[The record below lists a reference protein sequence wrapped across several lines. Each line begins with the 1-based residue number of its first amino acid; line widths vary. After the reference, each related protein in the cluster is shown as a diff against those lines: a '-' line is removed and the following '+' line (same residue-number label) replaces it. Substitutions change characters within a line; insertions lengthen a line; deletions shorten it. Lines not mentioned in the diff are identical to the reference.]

1 MSAPTTATRREA
13 EDGRSPSG
21 YQRLKPGPSQ
31 SQLDVI
37 ASQRARLQRAVVEL
51 SSREGCGAVT
61 VRKLT
66 KLAGVSTGSF
76 YQRFAGTDDCLLA
89 AFGEIMDGASAR
101 MSATR
106 SPDLAPGRQI
116 EATLRSLFDQLL
128 ADPVVARFVLVEIYE
143 GGPAALGATAAQ
155 EQRLGRVLQG
165 CLDRRGRRIPVERA
179 DAIIAAS
186 LHCVRVRTMDTSKT
200 EAEATIDALIGWARH
215 VIDGKED
222 LGFLAQD
229 TRAVHPVDDED
240 SELVA
245 HLTPCGR
252 DEEDILLAA
261 VLRLASRDG
270 FFGLTQSKVSSAAG
284 VPTARLRRHFTNLAD
299 GYLAAL
305 RRTCRSFF
313 IELTPDV
320 DGRPVSSAAVRSALQ
335 QARRRAAFDPVS
347 ARLTF
352 RGIVDPG
359 IRGLTCREAL
369 ISELAMACT
378 PESCNRGDLPPIG
391 AEARAAAIWGVLAST
406 GESPSR
412 RS

>member
-1 MSAPTTATRREA
+1 MSAPTTATRRDA
-13 EDGRSPSG
+13 EGGRSPSG
-21 YQRLKPGPSQ
+21 YERLKPGPSQ
-31 SQLDVI
+31 SQFDVI

-51 SSREGCGAVT
+51 SAREGCGAVT

-76 YQRFAGTDDCLLA
+76 YRRFAGTDDCLLS
-89 AFGEIMDGASAR
+89 AFGEIMDGASAW
-101 MSATR
+101 MSAAR
-106 SPDLAPGRQI
+106 SPDLTPGRQV
-116 EATLRSLFDQLL
+116 EVTLRALFDHLL
-128 ADPVVARFVLVEIYE
+128 ADPVVARFALIEIYE
-143 GGPAALGATAAQ
+143 GGPAALGATATHD
-155 EQRLGRVLQG
+155 QRLGRALQG
-165 CLDRRGRRIPVERA
+165 CIDRRGRRVPVDLAE
-179 DAIIAAS
+179 AIIAAS
-186 LHCVRVRTMDTSKT
+186 LHCVRVRMMDASET
-200 EAEATIDALIGWARH
+200 EAEATIGALVEWARD
-215 VIDGKED
+215 VIDGRED

-229 TRAVHPVDDED
+229 TRAMHPVDDEG

-299 GYLAAL
+299 GYLAAV

-320 DGRPVSSAAVRSALQ
+320 DGHPVPSVAVRSALQ
-335 QARRRAAFDPVS
+335 QAWRRAAFDPAS

-359 IRGLTCREAL
+359 VRGLTCREAL
-369 ISELAMACT
+369 ISELAVACT
-378 PESCNRGDLPPIG
+378 PGTFRGEDPPPVS
-391 AEARAAAIWGVLAST
+391 AEARAAAIWRALASA
-406 GESPSR
+406 GQSPPP